1 VLILYMALKHLAWM
15 AERLIGAGLDPDT
28 PVVLISKAT
37 TEDQKIVET
46 HLSAA
51 AADAAAAG
59 IEAPAI
65 VAIGD
70 VVELRAAL
78 DPSATPQARARAVL
92 EVRRKRD
99 AG

>member
-1 VLILYMALKHLAWM
+1 M

-28 PVVLISKAT
+28 AVVLISKAT

-51 AADAAAAG
+51 AADAAAG